1 MPHPSDGV
9 DKRLLEDDTD
19 AVLRQVKTRKIEFY
33 DGQKPPAD
41 TCKRRLANDKYT
53 VGWICAIRTE
63 YIAARAVLDERHEE
77 AESVSSN
84 DNNAYTLGT
93 IGKHNVVVAVLPNG
107 EYGIAAAASV
117 ARDMLSS
124 FPNIRCGLMVGIGGG
139 APSRKHDIRLGDI
152 VVSTPRGRESGVFQ
166 YDFGKTIQDQEFRRT
181 AFLNRPPT
189 LLLTAVSHLA
199 AQHEEEGHYLE
210 YTINSILEKQ
220 PRLRRKYK
228 RPDQSSDRLYQSG
241 VTHPPDDESGCA
253 AICGDDPSNLIA
265 RPDRAKDEDNP
276 AIHYGLIASANQL
289 MKDALLRDKLAAE
302 KDVLCFEMEAAGL
315 MNHFPC
321 LVIRGICDYSDTHKN
336 DEWQGYAAMA
346 AAAYAKD
353 LLRQIAPQK
362 VEAEKRIS
370 DIIPCDSEREK
381 REAIL
386 NWFAPTDF
394 YTQQNDLIS
403 RRQKGTGQWFL
414 DSAEFKKW
422 IKTEKQILFCPG
434 IPGAGKTVLTSIVVE
449 QLTARANSQQNTG
462 VTYLYCAFHRQDEQ
476 NADELLAIVLKQL
489 AQSQSPLPANMVSV
503 YDKNK
508 DKQQRPSFEQITSTL
523 HQVAALY
530 SRIFIV
536 IDALDECSDR
546 CRTGLLSEIFKLQA
560 KSRAN
565 VFATSRDI
573 PNITEKFNGCTSLR
587 IHATQEDIMRYIDG
601 HMSQL
606 QPCVQHSSDLQGKI
620 KSKISKSVGGMFLLV
635 QLYMDSLIDKT
646 TPNKVIN
653 ALEILPKGP
662 DALSH
667 AYGEAIKRIR
677 SQRDG
682 FRRLAEDTLL
692 WLTCTKR
699 LLTILELRHA
709 LAVQPGNSE
718 FDENDLEDA
727 NVITSILQS
736 HPFYDYATHNWGHH
750 ARVASIKGDKMILD
764 FLEND
769 EKVSASSQAMMTSKA
784 YIGYNKETP
793 WKMAGMHLAAIFGLS
808 CEIIISLLE
817 RSHGLNVRDTY
828 GRTPLAWAAEEGHK
842 AVVNLLLAQEG
853 IDEDSEDNFGRTPL
867 SLAAEK
873 GHEAVVEALLA
884 RDSVEAHSCD
894 IFDQTPLLWAAE
906 NGHEAVVKLL
916 LERADID
923 VNFKEM
929 YFQKTP
935 LSAAAE
941 KGHEAVVKLLLA
953 REDVNVNYKDGVGR
967 TPLSL
972 AAEKGHAVVVK
983 LLLAREDLNVD
994 DKDNVGRTPLLLAAE
1009 NGHEAIVKLLLTK
1022 IGIDRDSARKLYGQ
1036 APLLRVVDAAKISYG
1051 WTPVPFV
1058 VEKGYMS
1065 VSQLLIMDM
1074 NLTDQV
1080 GRTPLLWAAEMGHEV
1095 AVRVLLEKGAD
1106 IESKDL
1112 GGRTPLQWAAKGNHE
1127 AVTELL
1133 LEMGAIIDSRDLF
1146 GQTPLIQVAKGGH
1159 QTVARLLL
1167 AKDADMESKD
1177 CRGHSP
1183 LSWAAKN
1190 GDVVITKLLLEK
1202 GATVESKDK
1211 TRQTPLSWAARMGH
1225 ENVVMLLL
1233 EKDAD
1238 MESKDLRDQTPL
1250 LHAVKNGHKT
1260 IVKLLLEKGA
1270 DIMAN
1275 YEDGQT
1281 SGLSCSAEA

>member
-1 MPHPSDGV
+1 
-9 DKRLLEDDTD
+9 
-19 AVLRQVKTRKIEFY
+19 
-33 DGQKPPAD
+33 
-41 TCKRRLANDKYT
+41 
-53 VGWICAIRTE
+53 
-63 YIAARAVLDERHEE
+63 
-77 AESVSSN
+77 
-84 DNNAYTLGT
+84 
-93 IGKHNVVVAVLPNG
+93 
-107 EYGIAAAASV
+107 
-117 ARDMLSS
+117 
-124 FPNIRCGLMVGIGGG
+124 
-139 APSRKHDIRLGDI
+139 
-152 VVSTPRGRESGVFQ
+152 
-166 YDFGKTIQDQEFRRT
+166 
-181 AFLNRPPT
+181 
-189 LLLTAVSHLA
+189 
-199 AQHEEEGHYLE
+199 
-210 YTINSILEKQ
+210 
-220 PRLRRKYK
+220 
-228 RPDQSSDRLYQSG
+228 
-241 VTHPPDDESGCA
+241 
-253 AICGDDPSNLIA
+253 
-265 RPDRAKDEDNP
+265 
-276 AIHYGLIASANQL
+276 
-289 MKDALLRDKLAAE
+289 
-302 KDVLCFEMEAAGL
+302 
-315 MNHFPC
+315 
-321 LVIRGICDYSDTHKN
+321 
-336 DEWQGYAAMA
+336 
-346 AAAYAKD
+346 
-353 LLRQIAPQK
+353 
-362 VEAEKRIS
+362 
-370 DIIPCDSEREK
+370 
-381 REAIL
+381 
-386 NWFAPTDF
+386 
-394 YTQQNDLIS
+394 
-403 RRQKGTGQWFL
+403 
-414 DSAEFKKW
+414 
-422 IKTEKQILFCPG
+422 
-434 IPGAGKTVLTSIVVE
+434 
-449 QLTARANSQQNTG
+449 
-462 VTYLYCAFHRQDEQ
+462 
-476 NADELLAIVLKQL
+476 
-489 AQSQSPLPANMVSV
+489 
-503 YDKNK
+503 
-508 DKQQRPSFEQITSTL
+508 
-523 HQVAALY
+523 
-530 SRIFIV
+530 
-536 IDALDECSDR
+536 
-546 CRTGLLSEIFKLQA
+546 
-560 KSRAN
+560 
-565 VFATSRDI
+565 
-573 PNITEKFNGCTSLR
+573 
-587 IHATQEDIMRYIDG
+587 
-601 HMSQL
+601 
-606 QPCVQHSSDLQGKI
+606 
-620 KSKISKSVGGMFLLV
+620 
-635 QLYMDSLIDKT
+635 MDSLIDKT

-727 NVITSILQS
+727 NVITSVCAGLVTVDKESNIIRLAHETTREFLQTHIFCLTVKSEEDPILFDRQRNKIAMMQAHKYLAITCVAYLSFDIFESRSCKTTLLKKILQS

-750 ARVASIKGDKMILD
+750 ARVASIKKDKMILD

-853 IDEDSEDNFGRTPL
+853 IDEDSEDNVGRTPL

-906 NGHEAVVKLL
+906 NGHEAVAKLL

-1238 MESKDLRDQTPL
+1238 VESKDLRDQTPL